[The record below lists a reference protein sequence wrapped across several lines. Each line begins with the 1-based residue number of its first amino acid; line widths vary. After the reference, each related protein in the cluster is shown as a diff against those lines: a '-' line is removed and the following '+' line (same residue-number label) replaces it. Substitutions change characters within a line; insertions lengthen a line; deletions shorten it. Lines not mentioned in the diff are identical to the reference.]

1 MTIGVDTKLL
11 DDFMPSL
18 LIFLSG
24 FSPLS
29 AAQKLAV
36 IQADLPVTGAINP
49 TTGLLEATVNIDLG
63 NNITFHTT
71 LNNKGC
77 TIFLKKNK
85 ANKFLLPSIER
96 VFDIFNDITGAS
108 LPVELPDPIS
118 SILQGVSLQDLVL
131 TLFSN
136 ATDST
141 NSTETNSSK
150 PFNCT
155 NTMTNNSTEASNS
168 TASINSSDS
177 GYFMQFDGKLVMEL
191 GKDSV
196 LTEYLQL
203 AYINQTISVVKQL
216 FQSNSTQFNSTQ
228 FKSTESTKSSEL
240 RRLANPSPPTTPQ
253 TKPGTKV
260 KITKTNSTNV
270 TECVVPEIE
279 LYGTKMALKI
289 LRSKHRHL
297 QHHAMVG

>member
-1 MTIGVDTKLL
+1 M
-11 DDFMPSL
+11 
-18 LIFLSG
+18 
-24 FSPLS
+24 
-29 AAQKLAV
+29 

-228 FKSTESTKSSEL
+228 FKYTESTK
-240 RRLANPSPPTTPQ
+240 Q

-279 LYGTKMALKI
+279 LYGTNMALKI